1 MKKVAVEFRETIKL
15 IRTIV
20 CELDDDE
27 DIDFSNYVQGSSDA
41 IDDIAERMEMDG
53 IKVAEVTDVLSDFE
67 NSEHDD
73 IDYFDDHELD
83 DEA

>member
-1 MKKVAVEFRETIKL
+1 MKKVAVEFEETIKL

-20 CELDDDE
+20 CELNGDE

-41 IDDIAERMEMDG
+41 IDDIAKRMEMDG

>member
-1 MKKVAVEFRETIKL
+1 MKKVAVEFEETIKL

-20 CELDDDE
+20 CELDDDQ
-27 DIDFSNYVQGSSDA
+27 DVDFSNYVQGSSDA
-41 IDDIAERMEMDG
+41 IDDIAVRMHMDG
-53 IKVAEVTDVLSDFE
+53 IKVVEVTDVLSDFE

-73 IDYFDDHELD
+73 IDYFDNHELD